1 MCPGERGTVIPQ
13 TEYTGR
19 NKYNFSLCGVGRSIP
34 NPDGMVKVD
43 ENATVPFYALRVD
56 EYIPNTD
63 ISVQDTSHIVEI
75 AMSYRIV

>member
-1 MCPGERGTVIPQ
+1 
-13 TEYTGR
+13 
-19 NKYNFSLCGVGRSIP
+19 
-34 NPDGMVKVD
+34 MVKVD
-43 ENATVPFYALRVD
+43 ENATVAFYALRVD